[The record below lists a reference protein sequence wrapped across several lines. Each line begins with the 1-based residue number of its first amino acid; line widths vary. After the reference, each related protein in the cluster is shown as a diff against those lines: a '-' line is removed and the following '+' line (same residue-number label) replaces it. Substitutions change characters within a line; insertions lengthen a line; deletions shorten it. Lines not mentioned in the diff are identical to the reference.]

1 MPETNPPR
9 LLIKMPPAAKEAL
22 EGSPLRLAGNTFR
35 LQELCPNEGLG
46 PAPGATAVARAGPEP
61 RWYVAE
67 GPPGAATV
75 AELWQTAHEALTAKG
90 TSLAAP
96 GVYIEPD
103 LGHSWYYDNPTPC
116 KGLGAALKDMCGFND
131 QIEEL
136 PRRPNEFAW
145 HLGPDFSQLK
155 QAREQVAAAERA
167 TVRLAILDVGFDPH
181 HKARPEHLLDKLQ
194 RNFVADPP
202 NDDVTDPYERGLL
215 SNPGHGTAT
224 IAILAG
230 GRLNGMTDPANTG
243 DYLGGAPL
251 AEVIPV
257 RIATSVILLRTS
269 AFAAALDYLIAPN
282 GDPDLRPDVV
292 SMSMGGLASRAWAEV
307 VNRAYEAGICLV
319 TAAGNNFPGS
329 PESIV
334 YPARFHRVIAACGVM
349 ANGDPYIR
357 DKVPFPRM
365 AGNYGP
371 NSKMDTALAAYT
383 PNMPWAE
390 INCKTIVDMDGAG
403 TSAATPQIAAAAA
416 LWLQKYKDQLHYKKP
431 WQVVEAVRKA
441 LFDSADKTSPDC
453 RTYFGKGI
461 LRAAEALAV
470 APAPEMVLEETDAD
484 NAWFPLL
491 RALTGLGAAPSETR
505 TRMLEVE
512 ALQLL
517 QRDRNI
523 EQTLTEPGL
532 GPKQLGDEEVKKFLD
547 AAIASGLASP
557 SLKEHLRGVY
567 CNRFGKAAPGAPEKP
582 APGAPGTAKRA
593 KTQGEIKPTKP
604 LFRLLRGYAFDPEMS
619 SCLETAPI
627 NEVVYEIP
635 WEETLDPG
643 PSGEYLEVIDHD
655 PASGCFYAPV
665 DLNKLHLL
673 ATNGLPPSEGNPKFH
688 QQMVYAVAMRTIYNF
703 ERALGRKALWS
714 PRMLGK
720 DDREFVGQL
729 RIYPHALRECNAYYH
744 PGKKALLFGY
754 FPATAADPGQVYP
767 GGMVFTCLSHDII
780 AHETTHALLDG
791 LHRRLSEAR
800 NEDQLAFHEA
810 FADIVALFQH
820 FSMPAVLRHQ
830 IGKARG
836 DLRARNLL
844 GELAHQFGQASGM
857 HGALRSAIGNI
868 DPKTNQWV
876 PLQPDP
882 TDFQRQTEPH
892 ARGALLVAAVFDAF
906 LSIYET
912 RTGDLLRLAT
922 SGTGVLAAGAL
933 HPDLVERL
941 SQEASMVAQ
950 HVLNMCVRALDYC
963 PPVDMTF
970 GDYLRALITA
980 DFDLVP
986 NDIYGYRIAFL
997 EAFRRRGIYPR
1008 DLPTLS
1014 MDSLRWRLAEE
1025 DDNQDLL
1032 QDLFSK
1038 LGEFVEKFQRLE
1050 SRREMF
1056 DLTREWRIKAHD
1068 ILKDLFVSS
1077 SEEHRQRLMAALGL
1091 DLTTGEEHFEV
1102 HQLRV
1107 SNKQGPDEAVR
1118 PQILLYLVQEKCL
1131 PGEAALDGDPMTFS
1145 GGCTIIADQYT
1156 GEVKYYVSKNIL
1168 SESRCQRLRAF
1179 NAGLR
1184 QGLSPLY
1191 FGASPLS
1198 GMAQRFAMLHA
1209 DREDG

>member
-1 MPETNPPR
+1 MAETNPPR
-9 LLIKMPPAAKEAL
+9 LLIKMPPAAREVL
-22 EGSPLRLAGNTFR
+22 EGRPLGLAGNTYR
-35 LQELCPNEGLG
+35 LSILCPNEGLG
-46 PAPGATAVARAGPEP
+46 AVLGAAAAP

-67 GPPGAATV
+67 ANPGAATV
-75 AELWQTAHEALTAKG
+75 AELWETAHQALAAEG
-90 TSLAAP
+90 TPLAAP

-103 LGHSWYYDNPTPC
+103 LAHTWHYDNPIPC
-116 KGLGAALKDMCGFND
+116 KGLGAAPGDTCGFND
-131 QIEEL
+131 QIQEL
-136 PRRPNEFAW
+136 PHRPHEFAW
-145 HLGPDFSQLK
+145 HLGPNFSQLK
-155 QAREQVAAAERA
+155 QARDQVEAAGPA
-167 TVRLAILDVGFDPH
+167 TVRVAILDVGFDFSH
-181 HKARPEHLLDKLQ
+181 RARPEHLRYDLQ
-194 RNFVADPP
+194 RNFV
-202 NDDVTDPYERGLL
+202 NDGHKDATDPYERGLL
-215 SNPGHGTAT
+215 MNPGHGTAT

-230 GRLNGMTDPANTG
+230 GRLNGMTAPADTG

-282 GDPDLRPDVV
+282 GDPASRPDVV

-334 YPARFHRVIAACGVM
+334 YPARFRRVIAACGVM

-357 DKVPFPRM
+357 DKVPLPRM
-365 AGNYGP
+365 AGNFGP
-371 NSKMDTALAAYT
+371 ASKMATALAAYT

-390 INCKTIVDMDGAG
+390 INCPTIVDMDGAG

-416 LWLQKYKDQLHYKKP
+416 LWLQKYKLQLQGCES
-431 WQVVEAVRKA
+431 WEVVEAVRQA
-441 LFDSADKTSPDC
+441 LFASADKTPSDC
-453 RTYFGKGI
+453 HTYFGQGL
-461 LRAAEALAV
+461 LRAAAALAV
-470 APAPEMVLEETDAD
+470 APAQGLVITPPDDVS
-484 NAWFPLL
+484 FPLL
-491 RALTGLGAAPSETR
+491 RVLTGLGVAASPR
-505 TRMLEVE
+505 DQMLEVE
-512 ALQLL
+512 ARQLL
-517 QRDRNI
+517 QRDREI
-523 EQTLTEPGL
+523 EKTIQDPDLP
-532 GPKQLGDEEVKKFLD
+532 PKQLDDGEVKKFLE
-547 AAIASGLASP
+547 AAIDSGLASP
-557 SLKEHLRGVY
+557 SLKEHLQKVY
-567 CNRFGKAAPGAPEKP
+567 HNRFNKPAPGAPEKP
-582 APGAPGTAKRA
+582 APRPPEAAEVGRP
-593 KTQGEIKPTKP
+593 KTQREVKPPKP
-604 LFRLLRGYAFDPEMS
+604 LYRRLRGYAFDPELS
-619 SCLETAPI
+619 FCLETAHI
-627 NEVVYEIP
+627 NEVVFEVP
-635 WEETLDPG
+635 WEEPLNPG

-665 DLNKLHLL
+665 DLNEPHLL
-673 ATNGLPPSEGNPKFH
+673 ATDGLAPSEGNPRFH

-703 ERALGRKALWS
+703 ERSLGRKALWS
-714 PRMLGK
+714 PRMHGK
-720 DDREFVGQL
+720 DDREFVRQL
-729 RIYPHALRECNAYYH
+729 GIYPHALRECNAYYQ
-744 PGKKALLFGY
+744 PEKKALLFGY

-767 GGMVFTCLSHDII
+767 GGMVFTCLSHDIV

-791 LHRRLSEAR
+791 MHRRLSEAR

-810 FADIVALFQH
+810 FADIVSLFQH

-830 IGKARG
+830 IAKARG

-844 GELAHQFGQASGM
+844 GELAQQFGQASGM
-857 HGALRSAIGNI
+857 HGALRSAIGKV
-868 DPKTNQWV
+868 DPVTGAWK

-882 TDFQRQTEPH
+882 EAFQRETEPH

-922 SGTGVLAAGAL
+922 SGKGVLPAEAL
-933 HPDLVERL
+933 HPDLVNRL
-941 SQEASMVAQ
+941 SEEAAMVAQ
-950 HVLNMCVRALDYC
+950 HTLTMCIRALDYC
-963 PPVDMTF
+963 PPVDLTF

-986 NDIYGYRIAFL
+986 NDIYDYRVAFV

-1014 MDSLRWRLAEE
+1014 VDSLRWRPAEE
-1025 DDNQDLL
+1025 DDSQDLL
-1032 QDLFSK
+1032 ADLFSK
-1038 LGEFVEKFQRLE
+1038 LGEFVEEFQRLE

-1056 DLTREWRIKAHD
+1056 DLTRDWRIKAHE
-1068 ILKDLFVSS
+1068 ILEALFKSS
-1077 SEEHRQRLMAALGL
+1077 SDEQRLKLMAALGL

-1118 PQILLYLVQEKCL
+1118 PQILLYLIQEKHL
-1131 PGEAALDGDPMTFS
+1131 PGEAAMGGGPLTFS
-1145 GGCTIIADQYT
+1145 GGCTIIADQYSRK
-1156 GEVKYYVSKNIL
+1156 VKYYVSKNIL
-1168 SESRCQRLRAF
+1168 SESRRQRLRAF
-1179 NAGLR
+1179 NVGLR
-1184 QGLSPLY
+1184 QGLSALY

-1209 DREDG
+1209 EREDR